1 MEKDI
6 ELYKDNISK
15 KSLIFVFYYYSS
27 RTRKMEEKSFEFNA
41 DNCHDLLSGPNDYEY
56 LSEAMILKMMRAETT
71 KTTAKLKFPFN
82 IKDSQVKQVI
92 DEISITRKNIY
103 DIMVARM
110 MDKDNQIIDIC
121 RKNNYGI
128 FFGDKSLKIV
138 LEPSKKIGEEFKQ
151 CVGDLR

>member
-1 MEKDI
+1 MEKDV
-6 ELYKDNISK
+6 ELYMDNIRK
-15 KSLIFVFYYYSS
+15 KSLVFVFYYYSS
-27 RTRKMEEKSFEFNA
+27 KTRKMEKRSFEFNA
-41 DNCHDLLSGPNDYEY
+41 ENCPDLLSEPNDYEY

-71 KTTAKLKFPFN
+71 TIKELVFPFN

-110 MDKDNQIIDIC
+110 MNKDNLIIDIC

-128 FFGDKSLKIV
+128 FFRDDSMQIILT
-138 LEPSKKIGEEFKQ
+138 PSSEFERKYME
-151 CVGDLR
+151 CVGEFR

>member
-6 ELYKDNISK
+6 ELYKNNISK
-15 KSLIFVFYYYSS
+15 KSLVFVFYYYSS
-27 RTRKMEEKSFEFNA
+27 RTREMKERSFKFNA
-41 DNCHDLLSGPNDYEY
+41 ENCSDLLSEPNDYEY
-56 LSEAMILKMMRAETT
+56 LSEAMILKMMQVETAER
-71 KTTAKLKFPFN
+71 KIESKFPFD

-128 FFGDKSLKIV
+128 FFGDESLKIV

-151 CVGDLR
+151 CVGEFR